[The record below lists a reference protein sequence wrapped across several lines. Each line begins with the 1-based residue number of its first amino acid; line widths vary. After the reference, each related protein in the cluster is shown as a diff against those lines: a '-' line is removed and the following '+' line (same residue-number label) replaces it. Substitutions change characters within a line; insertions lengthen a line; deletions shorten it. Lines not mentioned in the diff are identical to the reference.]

1 MKENLSI
8 MLMCLVFSIPGLL
21 LAFYVV
27 SENLRPLCLWAGI
40 LPLLFGISCMIESL
54 YYYIKSKKKN
64 SNENI
69 SNNTNRT
76 SY

>member
-1 MKENLSI
+1 MKENLLI

-27 SENLRPLCLWAGI
+27 SEDLRPLCLWAGV

-54 YYYIKSKKKN
+54 YYYIKSKIN

>member
-54 YYYIKSKKKN
+54 YYYIKSKKN